1 MENTKKFTGKAA
13 AYSKYRP
20 DYPSA
25 YIDYLMQ
32 SNSLNLDSTIADIGS
47 GTGILTQQ
55 LLDKGFQVHAVEP
68 NDNMRIEAETKLKN
82 YPNFISHNASAEH
95 TGLSNNSI
103 DLITA
108 AQAFH
113 WFDKTLFKIEAKRIL
128 KKDGNVSLVFNNR
141 ILSDPL
147 IIENATICRTY
158 CPGFK
163 GFSNG
168 IFNNNKE
175 FQRVIQGFY
184 KDKFEYREFEH
195 PIPFHLD
202 GFIGRNLS
210 SSFSIS
216 SNDEN
221 YMNFIDALTELFY
234 KYSKDGVLMM
244 PNLTISYQGEI

>member
-1 MENTKKFTGKAA
+1 MNNTEKFTGKAA
-13 AYSKYRP
+13 AYSIYRP
-20 DYPSA
+20 DYPNA
-25 YIDYLMQ
+25 YIDYLIQ
-32 SNSLNLDSTIADIGS
+32 SNSLNLGSTIADIGS
-47 GTGILTQQ
+47 GTGVLTQQ

-68 NDNMRIEAETKLKN
+68 NDDMRVTAETNLKN

-95 TGLSNNSI
+95 TGLSDNGI

-113 WFDKTLFKIEAKRIL
+113 WFDKTLFKMEAKRIL
-128 KKDGNVSLVFNNR
+128 KKDRKVSLVFNNR
-141 ILSDPL
+141 ILSDPF
-147 IIENATICRTY
+147 IIENAAICRTY
-158 CPGFK
+158 CPSFK

-168 IFNNNKE
+168 IFNDKE
-175 FQRVIQGFY
+175 RFLKVLQEFY

-210 SSFSIS
+210 SSFSIHS
-216 SNDEN
+216 DDKN
-221 YMNFIDALTELFY
+221 YLTFIDALTELFY

-244 PNLTISYQGEI
+244 PNLTISYMGRV

>member
-1 MENTKKFTGKAA
+1 MENTEKFTGKAA

-20 DYPSA
+20 NYPSA
-25 YIDYLMQ
+25 YIEYLVE

-68 NDNMRIEAETKLKN
+68 NDNMRIAAETNLEN

-95 TGLSNNSI
+95 TGLSNNSV
-103 DLITA
+103 DLITV

-113 WFDKTLFKIEAKRIL
+113 WFDKALFKMEAKRIL

-141 ILSDPL
+141 ILSDPF
-147 IIENATICRTY
+147 IIENAEICRTY
-158 CPGFK
+158 CPSFK

-168 IFNNNKE
+168 IFNDKDRFLKVLQE
-175 FQRVIQGFY
+175 FY
-184 KDKFEYREFEH
+184 KDGFEYREFVH

-210 SSFSIS
+210 SSFSIPS
-216 SNDEN
+216 DDDN
-221 YMNFIDALTELFY
+221 YMNFVDALTELFY
-234 KYSKDGVLMM
+234 KYSKDGVHMM
-244 PNLTISYQGEI
+244 PNLTISYMGEV